1 MDKSFS
7 VSFSLFDTLVNHP
20 HLIPTLKVSNI
31 ALQCVLI
38 IICDQGVARSL
49 DGHNDKGIEE
59 GKEEQVCRRR
69 QCLFTVYLYYGAFL
83 YRCTCKTLTLSTIK
97 FGEFGERE
105 QTIDILK

>member
-20 HLIPTLKVSNI
+20 HLISTLKVSNI
-31 ALQCVLI
+31 ALQCVLS
-38 IICDQGVARSL
+38 IICDQGVAGSL
-49 DGHNDKGIEE
+49 DGHNDKGIE
-59 GKEEQVCRRR
+59 GRHR
-69 QCLFTVYLYYGAFL
+69 GAGLQATTMPLHGVFIL
-83 YRCTCKTLTLSTIK
+83 WSISLRCTCKTLTLSSIK